1 MAIKPILSSFVSF
14 IMRFLILCTSILLS
28 ATAYAQPE
36 LESWLLNTDGATGQ
50 YWNGNN
56 LVQMQDECDV
66 QLVQYSADNVYVH
79 ASGVPRYATA
89 PFPDGNPAIAAAQD
103 YLFQIP
109 RNPQE
114 GPTGGT
120 PTGLGHTGV
129 LINGVVIFNAQ
140 DAFSYNN
147 QGVWHQN
154 GGFFENDGFDCAKG
168 HPAMGQYHHHQVP
181 TRFDDSLDP
190 TSDVCN
196 GFPSDALFTLDVE
209 SHSPLIGFAF
219 DGYPIYGPYGFA
231 NDDGSGGIVRIETS
245 WQLRDIAVRHT
256 LADGTELPPNQYGPD
271 VGEMVTP
278 PIPPGAEPVQAVL
291 GAYIEDHEY
300 VEGSGH
306 LDAFNGRYAVTPEYP
321 SGTYAYYATVD
332 ANHNGQ
338 YPYFFPA
345 YRGVVETDNF
355 GGGPGPG
362 GGGGTNVTIDEE
374 VETWTGDATRVG
386 QVVALT
392 APFFSYPN
400 PTSGVVR
407 FAGKVPEKMEVYDGM
422 GRYVITWNRSDLI
435 GGVSLSGWPAGAYHC
450 LDPTTGLRS
459 LLILQP

>member
-1 MAIKPILSSFVSF
+1 
-14 IMRFLILCTSILLS
+14 MRIPLLFCLSILPIGLW
-28 ATAYAQPE
+28 AQPE
-36 LESWLLNTDGATGQ
+36 LEAWLLNTDGATGQ
-50 YWNGNN
+50 YWNGNA
-56 LVQMQDECDV
+56 LVPMQDECDV
-66 QLVQYSADNVYVH
+66 QLVQYSADNVYIH
-79 ASGVPRYATA
+79 ATGIPRYATA
-89 PFPDGNPAIAAAQD
+89 PFPDGNPSLPTAQD

-114 GPTGGT
+114 GPAGGT

-147 QGVWHQN
+147 QGYWHQN

-190 TSDVCN
+190 TSDVCDD
-196 GFPSDALFTLDVE
+196 FPSDALFAIDTE
-209 SHSPLIGFAF
+209 AHSPLIGFAF

-231 NDDGSGGIVRIETS
+231 NEDGTGGVVRIETS
-245 WQLRDIAVRHT
+245 WQLRDIEVRHT
-256 LADGTELPPNQYGPD
+256 LPDGTELAPNQYGPD
-271 VGEMVTP
+271 VGELVTP
-278 PIPPGAEPVQAVL
+278 AIPPGAAPVAAVL
-291 GAYIEDHEY
+291 GAYIEDHEF

-306 LDAFNGRYAVTPEYP
+306 LDEFNGRFAVTPEYP
-321 SGTYAYYATVD
+321 EGTYAYYATVD
-332 ANHNGQ
+332 GDHNGQ

-374 VETWTGDATRVG
+374 VETWTGGVSDISGLRD
-386 QVVALT
+386 
-392 APFFSYPN
+392 APFFAYPN
-400 PTSGVVR
+400 PVSRADLLRFSGRVPDHLVVR
-407 FAGKVPEKMEVYDGM
+407 DAAGRIVAEWTATDMA
-422 GRYVITWNRSDLI
+422 
-435 GGVSLSGWPAGAYHC
+435 GGVAVDGLSPGVHSCSDATGAAR
-450 LDPTTGLRS
+450 T
-459 LLILQP
+459 LLIISP

>member
-1 MAIKPILSSFVSF
+1 MRIPLFFWLTVLPIGLW
-14 IMRFLILCTSILLS
+14 
-28 ATAYAQPE
+28 AQPE
-36 LESWLLNTDGATGQ
+36 LEAWLLNTDGATGQ
-50 YWNGNN
+50 YWNGNS
-56 LVQMQDECDV
+56 LVTMQDECDV

-79 ASGVPRYATA
+79 ATGIPRYATA
-89 PFPDGNPAIAAAQD
+89 PFPDGNPSQANAQD

-109 RNPQE
+109 RDPQE

-120 PTGLGHTGV
+120 ATGLGHTGV

-147 QGVWHQN
+147 QGFWHQN

-181 TRFDDSLDP
+181 TRFDDSVAP

-196 GFPSDALFTLDVE
+196 DFPSDALFTVDPGA
-209 SHSPLIGFAF
+209 HSPLIGYAF

-231 NDDGSGGIVRIETS
+231 NADGSGGIVRIETS
-245 WQLRDIAVRHT
+245 WQLRDITVRHT
-256 LADGTELPPNQYGPD
+256 LPDGTELAPNQYGPD
-271 VGEMVTP
+271 VGELVTP
-278 PIPPGAEPVQAVL
+278 AIPPGAAPVAAVL

-306 LDAFNGRYAVTPEYP
+306 LDEFNGRFAVTPEYP
-321 SGTYAYYATVD
+321 EGTYAYYATVD
-332 ANHNGQ
+332 ADHNGQ

-374 VETWTGDATRVG
+374 VETWTGGVSNIP
-386 QVVALT
+386 ALRD
-392 APFFSYPN
+392 APFFAYPN
-400 PTSGVVR
+400 PASRADRLRFSGRMPGRLIVR
-407 FAGKVPEKMEVYDGM
+407 DAAGRIVAEWTTADMAGGMAIDGLSP
-422 GRYVITWNRSDLI
+422 GVHTCSDA
-435 GGVSLSGWPAGAYHC
+435 SGS
-450 LDPTTGLRS
+450 TRT
-459 LLILQP
+459 LLIIRP